1 MTYMLIFFFFKCS
14 KAKSLFTLTIWHK
27 IVHTYNQNQN
37 HMMQKKASKNP
48 WGKPYFTTN
57 NKI

>member
-1 MTYMLIFFFFKCS
+1 MTYMLIFFFLKCS

-37 HMMQKKASKNP
+37 HMMQKKA
-48 WGKPYFTTN
+48 
-57 NKI
+57 